1 MSKQHANV
9 PDEIHVVYLCCLS
22 LERPLCTVR
31 DPRLQEMN
39 TKRDVGGDQGRR
51 KREENLR
58 ARDDDRTAEDHEL
71 VKNPQSQRQ

>member
-1 MSKQHANV
+1 
-9 PDEIHVVYLCCLS
+9 
-22 LERPLCTVR
+22 
-31 DPRLQEMN
+31 MN
-39 TKRDVGGDQGRR
+39 TERDVGGDQGRR